1 MKLIEKLNILV
12 TKKEKRKGLLLTLL
26 LLLGMI
32 FEVIGIGLLLPILT
46 AILNPEILFEN
57 QIIKDVFYFFDII
70 EPDQIVSAALITLL
84 FVYTIKSAYLLYLS
98 HYQNRFISRLSAEL
112 SNRLFKNYLFQ
123 SYTFHL
129 KRNSSELIKN
139 FQVEITYFTNF
150 LISTILLITEVTLA
164 LSVVSTLFL
173 IEPLGTLI
181 VLIFF
186 GVASLLF
193 YNFTKK
199 KISKWGSVREQID
212 SNISKVVL
220 EGFSGIKE
228 VILAGRQSYF
238 FSQIEENNSIKASIS
253 TKNLT
258 LRQVPRYY
266 LELLSVFSL
275 IGFIF
280 IMVIQ
285 NRNIENVIVTLG
297 VFVAAT
303 FRILPSINRILSSL
317 QNIKFY
323 RASIDL
329 LYTEFKS
336 TNSIM
341 ENYLIDEIN
350 QITPSEK
357 ISLNNLCFKFK
368 ETKKEILKNV
378 NLDIKV
384 GSTIGIIGSSGA
396 GKSTLINILVGLLK
410 PDLGGVFVDNFAIQQ
425 NNLRKWQNSIG
436 YVSQD
441 VYLTDNSIVSNI
453 AFGIEKE
460 KIDFDLIDKVLNQ
473 AQLTDLIQ
481 SLPNGYNTE
490 VGERGVQLSG
500 GQQQRIGI
508 ARALYKK
515 PEVLVLDEATSALDT
530 GTEHEIMSSVDLL
543 KGKKTIIIV
552 THRIITLKNC
562 DQIYKLEQGKL
573 NLEKKQVNI
582 HQ

>member
-1 MKLIEKLNILV
+1 MKTYQKIKKLISQ
-12 TKKEKRKGLLLTLL
+12 KEKSKAIVLFFLLLI
-26 LLLGMI
+26 GMV
-32 FEVIGIGLLLPILT
+32 FEIMGIGVLLPILT
-46 AILNPEILFEN
+46 AVLNPKILFEN

-164 LSVVSTLFL
+164 LSVVLTLFL
-173 IEPLGTLI
+173 IEPLGTLV

-186 GVASLLF
+186 GVTSLLF

-199 KISKWGSVREQID
+199 KISNWGSVREQID

-323 RASIDL
+323 KTSIDL

-336 TNSIM
+336 TNSMM
-341 ENYLIDEIN
+341 ESYLIDEIN

-357 ISLNNLCFKFK
+357 ISFNNLCFTFK

-441 VYLTDNSIVSNI
+441 VYLTDDSIVSNI

-460 KIDFDLIDKVLNQ
+460 KIDFDLIEKVLDQ

-530 GTEHEIMSSVDLL
+530 RTEHEIMSSVDLL

-552 THRIITLKNC
+552 THRMITLKNC

-582 HQ
+582 H

>member
-1 MKLIEKLNILV
+1 MKTYQKIKKLISQ
-12 TKKEKRKGLLLTLL
+12 KEKSKAIVLFFLLLI
-26 LLLGMI
+26 GMV
-32 FEVIGIGLLLPILT
+32 FEIMGIGVLLPILT
-46 AILNPEILFEN
+46 AVLNPKILFEN

-164 LSVVSTLFL
+164 LSVVLTLFL
-173 IEPLGTLI
+173 IEPLGTLV

-186 GVASLLF
+186 GVTSLLF

-199 KISKWGSVREQID
+199 KISNWGSVREQID

-323 RASIDL
+323 KTSIDL

-336 TNSIM
+336 TNSMM
-341 ENYLIDEIN
+341 ESYLIDEIN

-357 ISLNNLCFKFK
+357 ISFNNLCFTFK

-441 VYLTDNSIVSNI
+441 VYLTDDSIVSNI

-530 GTEHEIMSSVDLL
+530 RTEHEIMSSVDLL

-552 THRIITLKNC
+552 THRMITLKNC

-582 HQ
+582 H

>member
-1 MKLIEKLNILV
+1 MKTYQKIKKLISQ
-12 TKKEKRKGLLLTLL
+12 KEKSKAIVLFFLLLI
-26 LLLGMI
+26 GMV
-32 FEVIGIGLLLPILT
+32 FEIMGIGVLLPILT
-46 AILNPEILFEN
+46 AVLNPEILFEN
-57 QIIKDVFYFFDII
+57 KIIKDVFYFFDII
-70 EPDQIVSAALITLL
+70 EPDQIDSAALITLL

-164 LSVVSTLFL
+164 LSVVLTLFL
-173 IEPLGTLI
+173 IEPLGTLV

-199 KISKWGSVREQID
+199 KISNWGSVREQID

-323 RASIDL
+323 KTSIDL

-336 TNSIM
+336 TNSMM
-341 ENYLIDEIN
+341 ESYLIDEIN

-357 ISLNNLCFKFK
+357 ISLNNLCLTFK

-441 VYLTDNSIVSNI
+441 VYLTDDSIVSNI

-460 KIDFDLIDKVLNQ
+460 KIDFDLIEKVLDQ

-530 GTEHEIMSSVDLL
+530 RTEHEIMSSVDLL

-552 THRIITLKNC
+552 THRMITLKNC

-582 HQ
+582 H

>member
-1 MKLIEKLNILV
+1 
-12 TKKEKRKGLLLTLL
+12 
-26 LLLGMI
+26 
-32 FEVIGIGLLLPILT
+32 
-46 AILNPEILFEN
+46 
-57 QIIKDVFYFFDII
+57 
-70 EPDQIVSAALITLL
+70 
-84 FVYTIKSAYLLYLS
+84 
-98 HYQNRFISRLSAEL
+98 
-112 SNRLFKNYLFQ
+112 
-123 SYTFHL
+123 
-129 KRNSSELIKN
+129 
-139 FQVEITYFTNF
+139 
-150 LISTILLITEVTLA
+150 
-164 LSVVSTLFL
+164 
-173 IEPLGTLI
+173 
-181 VLIFF
+181 
-186 GVASLLF
+186 
-193 YNFTKK
+193 
-199 KISKWGSVREQID
+199 
-212 SNISKVVL
+212 
-220 EGFSGIKE
+220 
-228 VILAGRQSYF
+228 
-238 FSQIEENNSIKASIS
+238 
-253 TKNLT
+253 
-258 LRQVPRYY
+258 
-266 LELLSVFSL
+266 
-275 IGFIF
+275 
-280 IMVIQ
+280 MVIQ

-323 RASIDL
+323 KTSIDL

-336 TNSIM
+336 TNSMM
-341 ENYLIDEIN
+341 ESYLIDEIN

-357 ISLNNLCFKFK
+357 ISLNNLCLTFK

-441 VYLTDNSIVSNI
+441 VYLTDDSIVSNI

-460 KIDFDLIDKVLNQ
+460 KIDFDLIEKVLDQ

-530 GTEHEIMSSVDLL
+530 RTEHEIMSSVDLL

-552 THRIITLKNC
+552 THRMITLKNC

-582 HQ
+582 H

>member
-1 MKLIEKLNILV
+1 MKTYQKIKKLISQ
-12 TKKEKRKGLLLTLL
+12 KEKSKAIVLFFLLLI
-26 LLLGMI
+26 GMV
-32 FEVIGIGLLLPILT
+32 FEIMGIGVLLPILT
-46 AILNPEILFEN
+46 AVLNPEILFEN

-164 LSVVSTLFL
+164 LSVVLTLFL
-173 IEPLGTLI
+173 IEPLGTLV

-199 KISKWGSVREQID
+199 KISNWGSVREQID

-323 RASIDL
+323 KTSIDL

-336 TNSIM
+336 TNSMM
-341 ENYLIDEIN
+341 ESYLIDEIN

-357 ISLNNLCFKFK
+357 ISLNNLCFTFK

-441 VYLTDNSIVSNI
+441 VYLTDDSIVSNI

-460 KIDFDLIDKVLNQ
+460 KIDFDLIEKVLDQ
-473 AQLTDLIQ
+473 AQLTDLIK

-552 THRIITLKNC
+552 THRMITLKNC

-582 HQ
+582 H

>member
-1 MKLIEKLNILV
+1 MKTYQKIKKLISQ
-12 TKKEKRKGLLLTLL
+12 KEKSKAIVLFFLLLI
-26 LLLGMI
+26 GMV
-32 FEVIGIGLLLPILT
+32 FEIMGIGVLLPILT
-46 AILNPEILFEN
+46 AVLNPEILFEN

-164 LSVVSTLFL
+164 LSVVLTLFL
-173 IEPLGTLI
+173 IEPLGTLV

-199 KISKWGSVREQID
+199 KISNWGSVREQID

-323 RASIDL
+323 KTSIDL

-336 TNSIM
+336 TNSMM
-341 ENYLIDEIN
+341 ESYLIDEIN

-357 ISLNNLCFKFK
+357 ISLNNLCFTFK

-441 VYLTDNSIVSNI
+441 VYLTDDSIVSNI

-460 KIDFDLIDKVLNQ
+460 KIDFDLIEKVLDQ

-552 THRIITLKNC
+552 THRMITLKNC

-582 HQ
+582 H

>member
-32 FEVIGIGLLLPILT
+32 FEVLGIGLLLPILT

-150 LISTILLITEVTLA
+150 LISTILLITEVTLT

-186 GVASLLF
+186 GVSSLLF

-441 VYLTDNSIVSNI
+441 VYLTDDSIVSNI

-552 THRIITLKNC
+552 THRMITLKNC
-562 DQIYKLEQGKL
+562 DQIYKLEKGKL
-573 NLEKKQVNI
+573 NLENKQVNI
-582 HQ
+582 H